1 MSIPG
6 KISAN
11 LSHFKILDKRLSSRL
26 PWAFVVN
33 DIIGLGFNK
42 KVWCAFD
49 QFLSMVAALVDGH

>member
-33 DIIGLGFNK
+33 DIIGLGFIK

-49 QFLSMVAALVDGH
+49 QFLSMVAA

>member
-11 LSHFKILDKRLSSRL
+11 LSHFKILDKSRL

-49 QFLSMVAALVDGH
+49 QFLSMAAA